1 MIGINAMEVHEKI
14 KVLRSLKN
22 LSQEEMASKL
32 GISTHAYAKI
42 ERGETDVNLSRLQEI
57 AQVLAI
63 DLAQLFGLN
72 EKNIFNFIGVVEII
86 QSNLGSQHH
95 SFSMNLGYSH
105 ELEKKQ
111 LIIEKLE
118 LEISYLK
125 QQVIDLRRGADEPI

>member
-1 MIGINAMEVHEKI
+1 MEVHEKI
-14 KVLRSLKN
+14 RVLRSLKN
-22 LSQEEMASKL
+22 LSQEEMANKL

-57 AQVLAI
+57 AQVLTM

-86 QSNLGSQHH
+86 QSNLSSHSH
-95 SFSMNLGYSH
+95 SFSTNLGCQH

-118 LEISYLK
+118 LEISYLR
-125 QQVIDLRRGADEPI
+125 QQVIDLRRGADEVV